1 MMRRLFMSRLI
12 KIFTIC
18 KCMSEFTWCP
28 KLPDFTPIVD
38 ILFLFK
44 YVPED
49 LMPVYRDVLT
59 PLADI
64 MTPNQFEI
72 EYV

>member
-1 MMRRLFMSRLI
+1 MYVRIHL
-12 KIFTIC
+12 
-18 KCMSEFTWCP
+18 MSEVTRLYPNCWHF
-28 KLPDFTPIVD
+28 IS
-38 ILFLFK
+38 FK